1 MFEHKSYPLLPV
13 QGFVKRQLRYFFY
26 SSLVLSFSIGIGAMG
41 YHFIAHLG
49 WIDALLN
56 ASMILTGMGP
66 VNVMVTDTAK
76 VFASFYALY
85 SGIVFLSTA
94 AVMLAPAAHRLLHI
108 LQMDREDIDTES

>member
-1 MFEHKSYPLLPV
+1 MFEHKTLPLCPV
-13 QGFVKRQLRYFFY
+13 HLFVKRQLRYILY
-26 SSLVLSFSIGIGAMG
+26 SSLVLVFSISIGVLG

-49 WIDALLN
+49 WIDSLLN
-56 ASMILTGMGP
+56 SCMILTGMGP
-66 VNVMVTDTAK
+66 VDKMVTDAAK

-108 LQMDREDIDTES
+108 LQMDREDDMK